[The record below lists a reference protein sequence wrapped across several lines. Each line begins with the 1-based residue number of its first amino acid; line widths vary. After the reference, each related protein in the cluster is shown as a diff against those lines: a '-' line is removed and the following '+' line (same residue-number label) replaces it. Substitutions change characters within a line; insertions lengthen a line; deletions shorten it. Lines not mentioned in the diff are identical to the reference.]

1 MAEYINREE
10 LIKDLNKFAPEH
22 YSALVNTLIEKQ
34 PAADVVSVGVLQQVM
49 WEIDI
54 AISQLESYGVGFAE
68 EADVTKVKHG
78 KWLRT
83 DAYPHRVY
91 CSVCHKTYVTNEEVI
106 RGRSWEYPAYCTEAE
121 YCPHCGA
128 KMDGSEDDE

>member
-10 LIKDLNKFAPEH
+10 LIKDLKKFAPEH

-49 WEIDI
+49 WERDI

-68 EADVTKVKHG
+68 KADVVKVRHG

-121 YCPHCGA
+121 WCPHCGA
-128 KMDGSEDDE
+128 KMDGSVNDE